1 MGNLAL
7 ERGTPDFPF
16 LNSGVDFCG
25 PFRIKYNNQKGV
37 YSKVYMAIFICI
49 FTNAIHQEIVSYLSA
64 AAFITV
70 LKRFCANRNNVDA
83 RSFDNAINFMG
94 NKK

>member
-7 ERGTPDFPF
+7 KRVTPNFPF
-16 LNSGVDFCG
+16 LNSGLDFCG
-25 PFRIKYNNQKGV
+25 PLHIKYQKVG

-49 FTNAIHQEIVSYLSA
+49 FTNAIHQEIISYLSA

-70 LKRFCANRNNVDA
+70 LKRICANRNNVDA
-83 RSFDNAINFMG
+83 RTFDNGTNF
-94 NKK
+94 KRK